1 MLSALRTS
9 GFEDGTDRLS
19 QEPLG
24 QSGETFGVAVRHLVE
39 RAQRGDREAFAALAE
54 ASIADLYNL
63 AQLMLSDGDLAQDA
77 VQDALIAAWRDLR
90 ALRDVDRFRPWLRR
104 ILVNAVYRTAKR
116 ERQATREIVDVTLEA
131 GIPDPSRAFENRDA
145 IARVF
150 VRLRPEHRAVL
161 VVHHY
166 LELTDA
172 EAAEMLGIPPGTVK
186 SRLHRAHAEMRS
198 ALEAD
203 SRAGD
208 ARVVTR

>member
-1 MLSALRTS
+1 M
-9 GFEDGTDRLS
+9 
-19 QEPLG
+19 
-24 QSGETFGVAVRHLVE
+24 RHLVE

-63 AQLMLSDGDLAQDA
+63 AHLMLSDGDLAQDA

-116 ERQATREIVDVTLEA
+116 ERRATREIVDVTLEE
-131 GIPDPSRAFENRDA
+131 GIPDPSSALENRDA
-145 IARVF
+145 IARAF

-161 VVHHY
+161 VAHHY

-172 EAAEMLGIPPGTVK
+172 EAAEMLGVPPGTVK
-186 SRLHRAHAEMRS
+186 SRLHRANAEMRS

-208 ARVVTR
+208 VRVGLR